1 MKQVISAVER
11 VSGLKV
17 PYRVVARRAGD
28 AAVLVASS
36 KRAQQ
41 AGWRPV
47 HGDLDDIVATA
58 FAWRKSHPDG
68 YGT

>member
-1 MKQVISAVER
+1 
-11 VSGLKV
+11 L
-17 PYRVVARRAGD
+17 VARRAGD

-36 KRAQQ
+36 QRARQ

-47 HGDLDDIVATA
+47 HGDLDDIVETA

-68 YGT
+68 YGK